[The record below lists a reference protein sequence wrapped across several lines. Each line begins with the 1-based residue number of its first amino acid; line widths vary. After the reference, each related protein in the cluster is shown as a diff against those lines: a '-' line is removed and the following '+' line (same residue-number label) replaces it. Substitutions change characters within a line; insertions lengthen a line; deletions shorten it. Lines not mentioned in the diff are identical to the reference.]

1 MPRLR
6 PTPTE
11 IRTLSGRDEEV
22 VSSLARHQFLTFSQ
36 VHRLHFPDRSAT
48 PARRCL
54 WRLADRGLAG
64 NVFEWTPYGRQTTW
78 YATAKGEVA
87 AGIRL
92 PGARRRLI
100 RQGLRQSAKITA
112 AEAIRSHATP
122 STWTRANSN
131 TANDGPR

>member
-64 NVFEWTPYGRQTTW
+64 NVFEWTRTGGRPPGTPRPRARW
-78 YATAKGEVA
+78 PRASASPGPDAA
-87 AGIRL
+87 AG
-92 PGARRRLI
+92 
-100 RQGLRQSAKITA
+100 
-112 AEAIRSHATP
+112 P
-122 STWTRANSN
+122 STSGSASSPTPCR
-131 TANDGPR
+131 